1 MAYDGIF
8 MAALAA
14 ELREKLIGGRVD
26 KIYQPEKDT
35 LILGIRSDRNNHRL
49 KLSASSSLPYVSLTQ
64 AKPDN
69 PMQPPMFCMLLRKH
83 LTGARLTEIRQ
94 RGLERILDFVFDT
107 FDELGNRVE
116 RILCAEIMGRHSN
129 VIFYQADTQVV
140 VDAVK
145 RISSAISRVR
155 QIYPGVVYHLPPGG
169 KLDLRDVAAPLFGL
183 SAASVDEANAP
194 ANNEASLSSKTVQ
207 KWLLTTYQ
215 GFSPALCQQ
224 LCLEAGVDPDQLL
237 SGLGEGPREA
247 LESVLK
253 KLKQQLLSDAL
264 ETRLILDEAG
274 KPLDMTAAPSL
285 RLEASGRL
293 SEVLEPSRCVNQM
306 FEDRD
311 LQDRLEQKAAS
322 MKKLVENRL
331 ERVINKKSHLEV
343 DLKHA
348 EDAETQR
355 QMGELIMANVY
366 RLSKGD
372 HEAVVENFFIE
383 GAPEIRVPMDVR
395 LTPVENAQRCF
406 RKYTKLKNG
415 QTEIL
420 IQLTQ
425 TQAEIDYLE
434 SVLLQIEQ
442 STEASNLEAIR
453 LELAEEGYMKSRGRK
468 KDKRPKS
475 APLHYRSTDGFEIL
489 VGRNNVQ
496 NDELTLKTASN
507 KDLWFHTKS
516 VPGSHVVIRTQ
527 GKATSE
533 ETLYEAA
540 MLAAWHSKAR
550 LSGQVP
556 VDFTEIRHISK
567 PSGAK
572 PGMVIYVQY
581 KTIYVTP
588 DETVIKRLQLP
599 N

>member
-14 ELREKLIGGRVD
+14 ELQEKLIGGRVD
-26 KIYQPEKDT
+26 KIYQPESDT
-35 LILGIRSDRNNHRL
+35 LILGIRSDRSNHRL
-49 KLSASSSLPYVSLTQ
+49 KLTASASMPYVSLTH
-64 AKPDN
+64 AKPEN
-69 PMQPPMFCMLLRKH
+69 PQQPPMFCMLLRKH
-83 LTGARLTEIRQ
+83 LTGARLIDIRQ

-107 FDELGNRVE
+107 YDELGNRVE

-129 VIFYQADTQVV
+129 LIFYQADTLTV

-145 RISSAISRVR
+145 RISSAVSRVR
-155 QIYPGVVYHLPPGG
+155 QIYPGIVYQLPPGG
-169 KLDLRDVAAPLFGL
+169 KLDLRVTEPPLLNIKSRQAAL
-183 SAASVDEANAP
+183 DKEP
-194 ANNEASLSSKTVQ
+194 AGGISEKPSSTLKQ
-207 KWLLTTYQ
+207 WLLSTYQ

-224 LCLEAGVDPDQLL
+224 LCLEAGVDPELYADHLDTAARDSVEAVLRRLRHQLTA
-237 SGLGEGPREA
+237 GT
-247 LESVLK
+247 
-253 KLKQQLLSDAL
+253 L
-264 ETRLILDEAG
+264 ETRLILDETG
-274 KPLDMTAAPSL
+274 RLLDLTAAPLL
-285 RLEASGRL
+285 RLEVSGLL
-293 SEVLEPSRCVNQM
+293 SPVMEPSLCVNRM
-306 FEDRD
+306 FEERD
-311 LQDRLEQKAAS
+311 QQDRLEQKAAS

-331 ERVINKKSHLEV
+331 ERVINKKSHLEN
-343 DLKHA
+343 DLQQA
-348 EDAETQR
+348 EDAERQR
-355 QMGELIMANVY
+355 QFGELILANVY

-372 HEAVVENFFIE
+372 HEAIVENFFE
-383 GAPEIRVPMDVR
+383 EDAPVIHVPLDVR

-420 IQLTQ
+420 TQLEQ
-425 TQAEIDYLE
+425 TENEMKYLE

-442 STEASNLEAIR
+442 STDAANLEAIR
-453 LELAEEGYMKSRGRK
+453 MELSEEGYMKSRGRK
-468 KDKRPKS
+468 RDKRPKS
-475 APLHYRSTDGFEIL
+475 APLHYMSTEGFEIL

-527 GKATSE
+527 GKPVGE
-533 ETLYEAA
+533 ETLFEAA

-556 VDFTEIRHISK
+556 VDYTEIRHVSK

-572 PGMVIYVQY
+572 PGMVIYVQN
-581 KTIYVTP
+581 KTLYVTP
-588 DETVIKRLQLP
+588 DEAIVKRLQV
-599 N
+599 

>member
-14 ELREKLIGGRVD
+14 ELQEKLIGGRVD
-26 KIYQPEKDT
+26 KIYQPEGDT
-35 LILGIRSDRNNHRL
+35 LILGIRSDRSNHRL
-49 KLSASSSLPYVSLTQ
+49 KLTASASMPYVSLTHS
-64 AKPDN
+64 KPEN
-69 PMQPPMFCMLLRKH
+69 PQQPPMFCMLLRKH
-83 LTGARLTEIRQ
+83 LTGARLVDIRQ

-107 FDELGNRVE
+107 YDELGNRVE

-129 VIFYQADTQVV
+129 LIFYQADSLVV

-145 RISSAISRVR
+145 RISSAVSRVR
-155 QIYPGVVYHLPPGG
+155 QIYPGIVYQLPPGG
-169 KLDLRDVAAPLFGL
+169 KMDLRISDPSLPDLV
-183 SAASVDEANAP
+183 SAQD
-194 ANNEASLSSKTVQ
+194 SLSGNQTVTGAAKPTFALKQ
-207 KWLLTTYQ
+207 WLLNTYQ

-224 LCLEAGVDPDQLL
+224 LCLEAGVDAELPADRLDAASRDAVEAVLRRLRHLL
-237 SGLGEGPREA
+237 TTGT
-247 LESVLK
+247 
-253 KLKQQLLSDAL
+253 L
-264 ETRLILDEAG
+264 ETRLILDETG
-274 KPLDMTAAPSL
+274 KPLDLTAAPLL
-285 RLEASGRL
+285 RLEVSGLL
-293 SEVLEPSRCVNQM
+293 SPVMEPSLCVNRM
-306 FEDRD
+306 FEERD
-311 LQDRLEQKAAS
+311 LQDRLDQKAAA

-331 ERVINKKSHLEV
+331 ERVINKKSHLEN
-343 DLKHA
+343 DLQQA
-348 EDAETQR
+348 EDAERQR
-355 QMGELIMANVY
+355 QFGELILANVY

-372 HEAVVENFFIE
+372 HESIVENFFE
-383 GAPEIRVPMDVR
+383 EEAPELRVPLDVR

-420 IQLTQ
+420 TQLEQ
-425 TQAEIDYLE
+425 TEREMEYLE
-434 SVLLQIEQ
+434 SVLLQIEH
-442 STEASNLEAIR
+442 STDAANLDAIR
-453 LELAEEGYMKSRGRK
+453 MELSEEGYMKSKGRR

-475 APLHYRSTDGFEIL
+475 APLLYKSTEGFEIL

-527 GKATSE
+527 GKPVRE
-533 ETLYEAA
+533 ETLFEAA

-556 VDFTEIRHISK
+556 VDYTEIRHVSK

-572 PGMVIYVQY
+572 PGMVIYVHN
-581 KTIYVTP
+581 KTLYVTP
-588 DETVIKRLQLP
+588 DETVIKRLQV
-599 N
+599 

>member
-14 ELREKLIGGRVD
+14 ELRDKLIGGRVD

-35 LILGIRSDRNNHRL
+35 LILGIRSERNNHRL

-64 AKPDN
+64 VKPEN

-116 RILCAEIMGRHSN
+116 RVLCAEIMGRHSN
-129 VIFYQADTQVV
+129 IIFYQADTQVV
-140 VDAVK
+140 VDSVK

-155 QIYPGVVYHLPPGG
+155 QIYPGVVYQLPPGG
-169 KLDLRDVAAPLFGL
+169 KLDLRE
-183 SAASVDEANAP
+183 AASP
-194 ANNEASLSSKTVQ
+194 LLSPVLPQESDPHFKDVTLPDFGSKTVSQ
-207 KWLLTTYQ
+207 WLLSAYQ

-224 LCLEAGVDPDQLL
+224 LCFEAGIEAAQPIAELAD
-237 SGLGEGPREA
+237 GPLEA

-253 KLKQQLLSDAL
+253 KLKQQLISEAL
-264 ETRLILDEAG
+264 ETRLILGYAG

-285 RLEASGRL
+285 RLEATGQ
-293 SEVLEPSRCVNQM
+293 VTGILEPSRCVNQM

-311 LQDRLEQKAAS
+311 LQDRLEQKSAS
-322 MKKLVENRL
+322 MKKLVETRL
-331 ERVINKKSHLEV
+331 ERVINKKSHLEM
-343 DLKHA
+343 DLKQA
-348 EDAETQR
+348 EDAEHHR

-372 HEAVVENFFIE
+372 HEAVVENFFAEDAHI
-383 GAPEIRVPMDVR
+383 IRIPLDVR

-415 QTEIL
+415 QSEIL

-425 TQAEIDYLE
+425 AQAEIDYLE

-442 STEASNLEAIR
+442 TSEASNLEAIR
-453 LELAEEGYMKSRGRK
+453 MELADEGYLKSRGRK

-475 APLHYRSTDGFEIL
+475 APIQYRSSEGFEIL

-507 KDLWFHTKS
+507 KDIWFHTKS
-516 VPGSHVVIRTQ
+516 VPGSHVIIRTQ
-527 GKATSE
+527 GKVASE

-556 VDFTEIRHISK
+556 VDYTEVRHVSK

-581 KTIYVTP
+581 KTLFVTP
-588 DETVIKRLQLP
+588 DEAVVKKLQVHG
-599 N
+599 